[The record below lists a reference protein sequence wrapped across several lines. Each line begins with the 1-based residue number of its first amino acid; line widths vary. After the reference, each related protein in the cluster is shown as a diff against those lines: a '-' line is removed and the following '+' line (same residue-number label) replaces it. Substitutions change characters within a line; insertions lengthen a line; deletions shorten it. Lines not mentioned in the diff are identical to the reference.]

1 MGLYVFHAWYDNISK
16 QVPLV
21 VFNRCLYS
29 DVLLKYSESTFYFS
43 MIYLFIFNLSWWHWL
58 IRLYTFQVYI
68 SVIHVL
74 CIHCVPTTQSQII
87 LPHHTFDPFTFYYSS
102 TSLPSG
108 IHHTV
113 VCVSE
118 FQFYSPQMSEIIW
131 FLAFSNGLILPS
143 IIFSRSIHAVANG
156 SISSF
161 LITE

>member
-108 IHHTV
+108 NHHAV
-113 VCVSE
+113 VYVLS
-118 FQFYSPQMSEIIW
+118 FSFTSHMRAAIW
-131 FLAFSNGLILPS
+131 FLTFSVWPLFVSMISLK
-143 IIFSRSIHAVANG
+143 SIHDVTNG
-156 SISSF
+156 SIAY
-161 LITE
+161 LLTAN